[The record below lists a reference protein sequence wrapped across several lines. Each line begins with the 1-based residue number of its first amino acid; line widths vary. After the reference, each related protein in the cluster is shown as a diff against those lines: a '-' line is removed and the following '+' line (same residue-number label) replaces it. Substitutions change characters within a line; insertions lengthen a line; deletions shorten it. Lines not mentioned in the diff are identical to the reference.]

1 MKIIYQE
8 DDGTIIKEMVFS
20 DEEKTAMLTDVIDIT
35 EWVTNA
41 VKEKARRQMDRIVE
55 KSGKGSKYTEVN
67 EKLKII
73 SDLKKEKHPLMESA
87 KEKTDKI
94 ERKLELP
101 ILEDK

>member
-1 MKIIYQE
+1 MQIIITKESKI
-8 DDGTIIKEMVFS
+8 
-20 DEEKTAMLTDVIDIT
+20 DEITLSEEEVSALETDMFNIA
-35 EWVTNA
+35 EWITNA
-41 VKEKARRQMDRIVE
+41 IHNKARKRIDDIVT
-55 KSGKGSKYTEVN
+55 KSGRGSKFTDNN